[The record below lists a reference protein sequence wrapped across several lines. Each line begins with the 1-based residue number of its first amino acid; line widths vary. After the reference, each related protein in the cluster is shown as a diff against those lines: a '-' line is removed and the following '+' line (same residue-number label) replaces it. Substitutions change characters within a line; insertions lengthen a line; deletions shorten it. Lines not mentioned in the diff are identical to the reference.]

1 MTKTKQDQ
9 RGENTAI
16 QIDFFMTLKLRTKIL
31 TIILIGENAIKARTT
46 KQLIERLNQ
55 FRSIKLG

>member
-16 QIDFFMTLKLRTKIL
+16 QIDFFMTLTLRTKIL
-31 TIILIGENAIKARTT
+31 TIILIGENTINARTK
-46 KQLIERLNQ
+46 KQLIERLNH

>member
-31 TIILIGENAIKARTT
+31 TIILIGENAINARTK
-46 KQLIERLNQ
+46 KQLIERLNH

>member
-31 TIILIGENAIKARTT
+31 TIILIGENAINART
-46 KQLIERLNQ
+46 IERLNH

>member
-16 QIDFFMTLKLRTKIL
+16 QIDFFMTLRLRTKIL
-31 TIILIGENAIKARTT
+31 TIILIGENAINARTK
-46 KQLIERLNQ
+46 KQLIERLNH
-55 FRSIKLG
+55 F

>member
-1 MTKTKQDQ
+1 MTKTKQEQ

-31 TIILIGENAIKARTT
+31 TIILIGENAINARTK
-46 KQLIERLNQ
+46 KQLIERLNH

>member
-1 MTKTKQDQ
+1 MNKTKQDQ
-9 RGENTAI
+9 RGENMAI

-31 TIILIGENAIKARTT
+31 TIILIGENAINVRTT
-46 KQLIERLNQ
+46 KQLIERLNH

>member
-31 TIILIGENAIKARTT
+31 TIILIGENAINARTN
-46 KQLIERLNQ
+46 KQLIERLNH

>member
-31 TIILIGENAIKARTT
+31 TIILIGENAINVRTT
-46 KQLIERLNQ
+46 KQLIERLNH

>member
-1 MTKTKQDQ
+1 MTKTKQEQ

-31 TIILIGENAIKARTT
+31 TIILIGENAINARTN
-46 KQLIERLNQ
+46 KQLIERLNH

>member
-31 TIILIGENAIKARTT
+31 TIILIGENAITVRTT
-46 KQLIERLNQ
+46 KQLIERLNH

>member
-31 TIILIGENAIKARTT
+31 TIILIGENARTT
-46 KQLIERLNQ
+46 KQLIRRLNH